1 MITYEWDCSNVEYYF
16 NYDNESDV
24 VYNVNWRLTATSS
37 DVDPD
42 GNNYSA
48 FMTDE
53 KLLDISDLSN
63 FVPFNQLTNQIVTG
77 WVENAYGPEVV
88 QEYKDMLA
96 QQINEQQ
103 NPQSAWGKVN

>member
-48 FMTDE
+48 R
-53 KLLDISDLSN
+53 S
-63 FVPFNQLTNQIVTG
+63 
-77 WVENAYGPEVV
+77 
-88 QEYKDMLA
+88 
-96 QQINEQQ
+96 
-103 NPQSAWGKVN
+103 